1 MIVTA
6 TLSEQDF
13 LSMVQPLRRELL
25 AHCYRM
31 VGSLQDAEDLVQETY
46 LRAWRAFHGF
56 EQRSSVRTWMYRI
69 ATNTCLTALEA
80 APRRPLP
87 TGLGAPPA
95 DPKADLH
102 PNPEITWLEPVPDD
116 VLWADAEPDP
126 GAVVVDRETVRL
138 AFVAALQHL
147 TGQQRAVLLLRDV
160 LAWHADEVA
169 EALGLSVG
177 AVTST
182 LQRARA
188 HLARVQGESPAPM
201 PDDDPRLAVLL
212 DEYVRAFEA
221 YDVDRI
227 VQLLTADAVWD
238 MPPFEDW
245 YVGAED
251 IGDLIRTQCPA
262 QGPESMRL
270 LRTRANGAPA
280 VAVYMLGPDGVHRAF
295 QIQVLTVTDGRVS
308 AVTAWFDTGLFATFG
323 LPAELPVEAGVGRGP
338 GHDAV
343 RV

>member
-1 MIVTA
+1 MTA
-6 TLSEQDF
+6 TLTEQDF
-13 LSMVQPLRRELL
+13 LALVQPLRREIL

-31 VGSLQDAEDLVQETY
+31 VGSLHEAEDLVQETY

-56 EQRSSVRTWMYRI
+56 EGRSSVRTWMYRI
-69 ATNTCLTALEA
+69 ATNTCLTAIEA

-87 TGLGAPPA
+87 TGLGTAPS
-95 DPKADLH
+95 DPEGAIH
-102 PNPEITWLEPVPDD
+102 TRPEVTWLEPVPDA

-169 EALGLSVG
+169 DVLGLSVG

-188 HLARVQGESPAPM
+188 HLARVQGDRPAHL
-201 PDDDPRLAVLL
+201 PDDDPRLAALL
-212 DEYVRAFEA
+212 DEYVAAFEA

-227 VQLLTADAVWD
+227 VALLTADAVWD
-238 MPPFEDW
+238 MPPFEEW
-245 YVGAED
+245 FVGAED
-251 IGDLIRTQCPA
+251 IGRLVRTQCPA
-262 QGPESMRL
+262 TGPESMRL
-270 LRTRANGAPA
+270 RHTRANGGTPA
-280 VAVYMLGPDGVHRAF
+280 FGLYMLGLDGVHRAF
-295 QIQVLTVTDGRVS
+295 QLHVLTPTADGVA
-308 AVTAWFDTGLFATFG
+308 AVTAFFDTSLFPAFG
-323 LPAELPVEAGVGRGP
+323 LPMELPVEVGAGRGP
-338 GHDAV
+338 GHAV
-343 RV
+343 VG